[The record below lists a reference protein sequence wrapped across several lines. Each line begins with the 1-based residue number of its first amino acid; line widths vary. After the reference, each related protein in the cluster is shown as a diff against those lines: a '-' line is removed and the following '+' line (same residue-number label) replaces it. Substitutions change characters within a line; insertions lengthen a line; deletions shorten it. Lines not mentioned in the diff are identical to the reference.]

1 MNRTDRLVSMV
12 MLLQSRRVI
21 TAAQLADHFE
31 ITERTVYRD
40 LAALGEGG
48 VPIVGEPGVGY
59 SLMSGYCLPPVMFS
73 PEEAFAFVTG
83 GLLVE
88 RMTDASMRD
97 AIRSAMGKVTAVL
110 PPGLQ
115 GRVDRLRKT
124 MVIGGRSPTKGSVP
138 LSTVQQA
145 MAEGCVLRLNYL
157 GAARGEPTER
167 LVEPRG
173 LVFYLD
179 HWHLIAWCRLRGDMR
194 DFRVDRIVR
203 CETLPEP
210 IPPHPD
216 FNLNQHIAKCML
228 PERSEFA
235 VIEVPDRL
243 IEIVRRFWG
252 PTIIEEEATGNQV
265 RVRFAFRPEG
275 FDYVARWLL
284 SMGTDAEILS
294 PEVLRVKVTE
304 LALATAKHHQPKKSS
319 RVKTPLT

>member
-97 AIRSAMGKVTAVL
+97 AIRSAVSKVTAVL
-110 PPGLQ
+110 PQGLQ

-124 MVIGGRSPTKGSVP
+124 MVIGVRPPTKGSVP
-138 LSTVQQA
+138 LGTVQRA

-179 HWHLIAWCRLRGDMR
+179 HWHLIAWCRLRKDMR

-210 IPPHPD
+210 IPPHPG
-216 FNLNQHIAKCML
+216 FNLNQHLAKCML

-235 VIEVPDRL
+235 VIEVPGRL
-243 IEIVRRFWG
+243 IESVRRFWG
-252 PTIIEEEATGNQV
+252 PTIIEEETVGKQV

-294 PEVLRVKVTE
+294 PATLRVKVAD
-304 LALATAKHHQPKKSS
+304 LALATAKHHQPKK
-319 RVKTPLT
+319 VAQAKTLLT

>member
-1 MNRTDRLVSMV
+1 
-12 MLLQSRRVI
+12 
-21 TAAQLADHFE
+21 
-31 ITERTVYRD
+31 
-40 LAALGEGG
+40 
-48 VPIVGEPGVGY
+48 VGY

-97 AIRSAMGKVTAVL
+97 AIRSAVSKVTAVM
-110 PPGLQ
+110 PQGLQ

-124 MVIGGRSPTKGSVP
+124 MVIGVRPPTKGSVP
-138 LSTVQQA
+138 LGTVQRA

-179 HWHLIAWCRLRGDMR
+179 HWHLIAWCRLRKDMR

-210 IPPHPD
+210 IPPHPG
-216 FNLNQHIAKCML
+216 FNLNQHLAKCML

-235 VIEVPDRL
+235 VIEVPGRL
-243 IEIVRRFWG
+243 IESVRRFWG
-252 PTIIEEEATGNQV
+252 PTISEEETVGKQV

-294 PEVLRVKVTE
+294 PEVLRVKVAE
-304 LALATAKHHQPKKSS
+304 LALATAEHHKSKKTS

>member
-1 MNRTDRLVSMV
+1 MNRTDRLVAMV

-21 TAAQLADHFE
+21 TAAQLAGHFE

-110 PPGLQ
+110 PSGLQ

-124 MVIGGRSPTKGSVP
+124 MVIGARAPTKGSVP
-138 LSTVQQA
+138 LTTVQRA

-157 GAARGEPTER
+157 GAARGAPTER
-167 LVEPRG
+167 LVEPLG
-173 LVFYLD
+173 LVFYMD

-210 IPPHPD
+210 IPPHPG
-216 FNLNQHIAKCML
+216 FNLQEHLARCVV
-228 PERSEFA
+228 PERCEFA
-235 VIEVPDRL
+235 VIEVPEYL
-243 IEIVRRFWG
+243 LETVRRFWG
-252 PTIIEEEATGNQV
+252 PTIVEEQITGRRAQ
-265 RVRFAFRPEG
+265 VRFAFRAEG
-275 FDYVARWLL
+275 LDYTARWLL
-284 SMGTDAEILS
+284 SLGTDADILF
-294 PEVLRVKVTE
+294 PEALRVRVGD
-304 LALATAKHHQPKKSS
+304 LALATAKHHQKK
-319 RVKTPLT
+319 

>member
-21 TAAQLADHFE
+21 TAAQLAEHFE

-97 AIRSAMGKVTAVL
+97 AIRSAMSKVTAVL
-110 PPGLQ
+110 PSGLQ

-124 MVIGGRSPTKGSVP
+124 MVIGTRSPTKGSVP
-138 LSTVQQA
+138 LSTVQRA

-157 GAARGEPTER
+157 GAARGAPTER

-179 HWHLIAWCRLRGDMR
+179 HWHLIAWCRLREDMR
-194 DFRVDRIVR
+194 DFRVDRILR

-210 IPPHPD
+210 NPPHPG
-216 FNLNQHIAKCML
+216 FNLNEHLAKCMV

-235 VIEVPDRL
+235 VIEVTDSL
-243 IEIVRRFWG
+243 IESVRRFWG
-252 PTIIEEEATGNQV
+252 PTIVEEQTTGKQV
-265 RVRFAFRPEG
+265 RVRFAFRAEG

-294 PEVLRVKVTE
+294 PEALRVKVAC
-304 LALATAKHHQPKKSS
+304 LALATAEHHQSKKVA
-319 RVKTPLT
+319 RA

>member
-21 TAAQLADHFE
+21 TAAQLAEHFE

-59 SLMSGYCLPPVMFS
+59 SLMGGYSLPPVMFS
-73 PEEAFAFVTG
+73 PDEAFAFVTG

-110 PPGLQ
+110 PASLQ

-124 MVIGGRSPTKGSVP
+124 MVIGTRAPTKGSVP
-138 LSTVQQA
+138 LSTMQRA

-167 LVEPRG
+167 LIEPLG

-210 IPPHPD
+210 ISQHPG
-216 FNLNQHIAKCML
+216 FNLNQHIAKCMV
-228 PERSEFA
+228 PDRSDFA
-235 VIEVPDRL
+235 VIEVPGSL
-243 IEIVRRFWG
+243 LEGVRRFWG
-252 PTIIEEEATGNQV
+252 PTIIEEETLGNQV
-265 RVRFAFRPEG
+265 RIRFAVRANG

-284 SMGTDAEILS
+284 SMGTDVEIVS
-294 PEVLRVKVTE
+294 PEALRVKVAE
-304 LALATAKHHQPKKSS
+304 LASATARHHQSKKSS
-319 RVKTPLT
+319 

>member
-21 TAAQLADHFE
+21 TAAQLAEHFE

-48 VPIVGEPGVGY
+48 VPILGEPGVGY
-59 SLMSGYCLPPVMFS
+59 SLMSGYTLPPVMFS

-110 PPGLQ
+110 PSGLQ

-124 MVIGGRSPTKGSVP
+124 TVIGTRPPTKGSVP
-138 LSTVQQA
+138 LTTVQRA
-145 MAEGCVLRLNYL
+145 MAEGRVLRLNYL

-173 LVFYLD
+173 LVFYMD
-179 HWHLIAWCRLRGDMR
+179 HWHLIAWCRLREDMR

-210 IPPHPD
+210 IPPCPE
-216 FNLNQHIAKCML
+216 FNLNEHLARCIV

-235 VIEVPDRL
+235 VIEIPDYL
-243 IEIVRRFWG
+243 LEGVRRFWG
-252 PTIIEEEATGNQV
+252 PTIVKEEPLPGRRA
-265 RVRFAFRPEG
+265 RVRFAFRAEG
-275 FDYVARWLL
+275 IPYVSRWLL
-284 SMGTDAEILS
+284 SLGTDAEIVS
-294 PEVLRVKVTE
+294 PEVLREKVAE
-304 LALATAKHHQPKKSS
+304 MAQATAEHHRRGLK
-319 RVKTPLT
+319 

>member
-21 TAAQLADHFE
+21 TAAQLAEHFE

-48 VPIVGEPGVGY
+48 VPIAGEPGVGY

-97 AIRSAMGKVTAVL
+97 AIRSALSKVTAVL
-110 PPGLQ
+110 PP
-115 GRVDRLRKT
+115 
-124 MVIGGRSPTKGSVP
+124 TKDSVP
-138 LSTVQQA
+138 LGTVQRA
-145 MAEGCVLRLNYL
+145 MAEGCVLRLNNL

-167 LVEPRG
+167 PVEPLG

-179 HWHLIAWCRLRGDMR
+179 HWHLIAWCRLRKDMR

-210 IPPHPD
+210 NPPHPG
-216 FNLNQHIAKCML
+216 FNLNQCFSKCML
-228 PERSEFA
+228 PERIEFA

-243 IEIVRRFWG
+243 IESVRRFLG
-252 PTIIEEEATGNQV
+252 PTIIEEQIIGRRA
-265 RVRFAFRPEG
+265 RVRFAIRPEG
-275 FDYVARWLL
+275 FDYVACWLL

-294 PEVLRVKVTE
+294 PAALRVKVAD
-304 LALATAKHHQPKKSS
+304 LAFATTKHHQPKK
-319 RVKTPLT
+319 VAQAKTLLT

>member
-1 MNRTDRLVSMV
+1 MNRTDRLVAMV

-21 TAAQLADHFE
+21 TAAQLAEHFE

-88 RMTDASMRD
+88 RMTDASMRE

-110 PPGLQ
+110 PAGLQ

-124 MVIGGRSPTKGSVP
+124 MVIGARPPTKGSVP
-138 LSTVQQA
+138 LSTVQRA
-145 MAEGCVLRLNYL
+145 MAEGRVLRLDYL

-173 LVFYLD
+173 LVFYMD

-203 CETLPEP
+203 CETLPEA
-210 IPPHPD
+210 ISPHPD
-216 FNLNQHIAKCML
+216 FNLSEHLARCIV

-235 VIEVPDRL
+235 VIEIPEL
-243 IEIVRRFWG
+243 LLEGVRRFWG
-252 PTIIEEEATGNQV
+252 PTIVEEEALPGGRV
-265 RVRFAFRPEG
+265 RVRFAFRQDG
-275 FDYVARWLL
+275 LDYVARWLL
-284 SMGTDAEILS
+284 SQGTDAEIVS
-294 PEVLRVKVTE
+294 PLLLREMVAT
-304 LALATAKHHQPKKSS
+304 LALATAEHHRKK
-319 RVKTPLT
+319 K

>member
-21 TAAQLADHFE
+21 TAAQLAEHFE

-110 PPGLQ
+110 PTGLQ
-115 GRVDRLRKT
+115 GRVDRLRKI
-124 MVIGGRSPTKGSVP
+124 MVIGGRFPTKGSVP
-138 LSTVQQA
+138 LSTVQRA

-173 LVFYLD
+173 LVFYHD
-179 HWHLIAWCRLRGDMR
+179 HWHLIAWCRLREDMR
-194 DFRVDRIVR
+194 DFRVDRIIR

-210 IPPHPD
+210 IPPHPG
-216 FNLNQHIAKCML
+216 FNLTEHIAKCIR

-235 VIEVPDRL
+235 VIEIPDYL
-243 IEIVRRFWG
+243 LEGVRRFWG
-252 PTIIEEEATGNQV
+252 PTIVEEQTTGQQV

-275 FDYVARWLL
+275 LAYVARWLL
-284 SMGTDAEILS
+284 SLGTEAEILS
-294 PEVLRVKVTE
+294 PEVLRVKVAD
-304 LALATAKHHQPKKSS
+304 LALATAQHHQSKKTA
-319 RVKTPLT
+319 RGKTPLT

>member
-21 TAAQLADHFE
+21 TAAQLAEHFE

-110 PPGLQ
+110 PSGLQ

-124 MVIGGRSPTKGSVP
+124 MVIGTRPPTKGSVP
-138 LSTVQQA
+138 LSTVQRA
-145 MAEGCVLRLNYL
+145 MAEGRVLRLDYL
-157 GAARGEPTER
+157 GAARGTHTER

-173 LVFYLD
+173 LVFYMD
-179 HWHLIAWCRLRGDMR
+179 HWHLIAWCRLREDMR

-203 CETLPEP
+203 CDTLPEP
-210 IPPHPD
+210 IPPCPG
-216 FNLNQHIAKCML
+216 FNLDEHLAKCVV
-228 PERSEFA
+228 PDRSEFA
-235 VIEVPDRL
+235 VIEVPAVIL
-243 IEIVRRFWG
+243 ETVRRFWG
-252 PTIIEEEATGNQV
+252 PTIVEEQISGRKAQ
-265 RVRFAFRPEG
+265 VRFAFRPEG
-275 FDYVARWLL
+275 LGYVARWLL
-284 SMGTDAEILS
+284 SLGTDAEIVS
-294 PEVLRVKVTE
+294 PDILRDKVAA
-304 LALATAKHHQPKKSS
+304 LALATAEHHRQKK
-319 RVKTPLT
+319 RLG

>member
-73 PEEAFAFVTG
+73 PDEAFAFVTG

-138 LSTVQQA
+138 LSTVQRA
-145 MAEGCVLRLNYL
+145 VAEGCVLRLNYH
-157 GAARGEPTER
+157 GAARGAPTER
-167 LVEPRG
+167 VVEPLG

-179 HWHLIAWCRLRGDMR
+179 HWHLLAWCRLRQEMR

-203 CETLPEP
+203 CETLVEP

-216 FNLNQHIAKCML
+216 FNLNEHIAKCRM
-228 PERSEFA
+228 PERSESA
-235 VIEVPDRL
+235 VIEIPDRL
-243 IEIVRRFWG
+243 LESVRRFWG
-252 PTIIEEEATGNQV
+252 PTIVEEETTGQQA
-265 RVRFAFRPEG
+265 RVRFVFRADG

-294 PEVLRVKVTE
+294 PEALRVKVAD
-304 LALATAKHHQPKKSS
+304 LALATAQHHQAKKTA

>member
-21 TAAQLADHFE
+21 TAAQLAEHFE

-73 PEEAFAFVTG
+73 PDEAFAFVTG

-88 RMTDASMRD
+88 RMTDASMRE

-124 MVIGGRSPTKGSVP
+124 MVIGMRPPTKGSVP
-138 LSTVQQA
+138 LSTVQRA
-145 MAEGCVLRLNYL
+145 MAEGRVLRLNYL
-157 GAARGEPTER
+157 GAARGQPTER
-167 LVEPRG
+167 VVEPLG

-179 HWHLIAWCRLRGDMR
+179 HWHLIAWCRLRNEIR

-210 IPPHPD
+210 IPPHPE
-216 FNLNQHIAKCML
+216 FNLNEHLARCMM

-235 VIEVPDRL
+235 VVEVPQHL
-243 IEIVRRFWG
+243 LESVRRFWG
-252 PTIIEEEATGNQV
+252 PTIVEEKVSDKQA

-275 FDYVARWLL
+275 LGYVSRWLL
-284 SMGTDAEILS
+284 SLGTDAEIVS
-294 PEVLRVKVTE
+294 PEVLRENVAA
-304 LALATAKHHQPKKSS
+304 LALATAQHHRQKKTS
-319 RVKTPLT
+319 RAKTPLT